1 MPQSGVCLLADNT
14 DLQNDIDLAGHCQ
27 SLRPRAL
34 KLATGMLAG
43 DFSRA
48 EDLVQEAF
56 LRLQAARGRF
66 QTDADSI
73 RRYALRVLGNLC
85 LDELRR
91 RKAGLRITEE
101 AGEINAERAERRSS
115 TPDSQLA
122 RSERRAAVNR
132 AISRLPQAERVALL
146 LRELGG
152 MSYSKIA
159 EELETSEA
167 NVNNLIHRARS
178 RFAAIMRPWMEEG
191 V

>member
-1 MPQSGVCLLADNT
+1 MPQSGVCLLADNSHIQ
-14 DLQNDIDLAGHCQ
+14 DGADLAGHCQ
-27 SLRPRAL
+27 QLRPRAL
-34 KLATGMLAG
+34 KLAAGMLAG
-43 DFSRA
+43 DLSRA

-56 LRLQAARGRF
+56 LRLHAARGRY
-66 QTDADSI
+66 QSDAESI

-91 RKAGLRITEE
+91 RKTGLRIMEE
-101 AGEINAERAERRSS
+101 AGAINAERAERRNA
-115 TPDSQLA
+115 TPDRQLA
-122 RSERRAAVNR
+122 RSERRDAVNR
-132 AISRLPQAERVALL
+132 AVARLPQGERVALL

-159 EELETSEA
+159 EELETSSA

-178 RFAAIMRPWMEEG
+178 RFAAMMRPWMEEG

>member
-1 MPQSGVCLLADNT
+1 MPQTGVCLLADNSHIQ
-14 DLQNDIDLAGHCQ
+14 DGSNLAGHCQ
-27 SLRPRAL
+27 QLRPRAL

-43 DFSRA
+43 DINRA

-56 LRLQAARGRF
+56 LRLHAARGRY
-66 QTDADSI
+66 QSDADSI
-73 RRYALRVLGNLC
+73 KRYALRVLGNLC

-91 RKAGLRITEE
+91 RKTGLRITEE
-101 AGEINAERAERRSS
+101 AGAINAERAERRSS
-115 TPDSQLA
+115 TPDRQLA
-122 RSERRAAVNR
+122 RSERRDAVNR
-132 AISRLPQAERVALL
+132 AVARLPHDERVALL

-159 EELETSEA
+159 EELETSSA

-178 RFAAIMRPWMEEG
+178 RFAAMMRPWMEEG